1 MASAFISSP
10 SEIVLI
16 DSRTRSGTVT
26 LPLTNSIPYRVVSFK
41 DQYGSFSNS
50 TMTLSTQVGESFDDG
65 TTTKTFSN
73 AFTSMQLYA
82 TSSKWMVL
90 NATQSIQQTISSLI
104 VNQLI
109 FGTGAGW
116 VQFGPLQASVV
127 SSIQLNTNDAYLNN
141 VYVGNQS
148 TLNDVMYYGLFG
160 NYNNTVLAEISTG
173 AGTQEFLTF
182 KGSSTSDR
190 IRFQTTGAFVV
201 ETGVS
206 ARLWDGTTRTTVSNA
221 TPAFVINTSSNVGIQ
236 TATPGATLDVAGTS
250 RAVTLSSQQLFVS
263 SVNGGLPLS
272 ATNIVSTVGGLG
284 QIYLSTLSPFLT
296 TSAILTSS
304 LLASTITTS
313 SLQVNSLTVG
323 TGTGWLNLG
332 PLQTVA
338 ISSIQLNTN
347 DGYINNLY
355 VGIQSTLND
364 LMYYGLFGNYNNTV
378 LAEISTGA
386 GTQEFLTFKGSSTS
400 DRIRFQT
407 TGAFVVE
414 TGVSARLWD
423 GTTRTTLSNA
433 TPAFVI
439 TTSSN
444 VGIQTATPATTLDVA
459 GTGRFQ
465 NVSTLNLTISSINGQ
480 SFGGP
485 INSTTIGLGSIG
497 YISSSQ
503 LLSTTAGLLAS
514 GLTLPSLVSSVE
526 GLGSAGYIST
536 LSLLST
542 VAGIGSGF
550 TGSTTTLSAG
560 TVTAAVLSTLNLN
573 VSSINGQSF
582 GGPINST
589 TIGLG
594 SIGYI
599 SSSQLLSTTAG
610 LLASGSGV
618 TLPSLVSSVAGLGSI
633 GYISTSQL
641 VSTVAGLALQPA
653 GSQSNISAFFVSAGF
668 ITASSVT
675 TTFLL
680 TSSVFFS
687 SLSTSIIN
695 FGGGFGYLTMPD
707 IYPNTVYTSTVT
719 SSNVLVGWNSQ
730 LSPIQF
736 FGFGSYSNTVI
747 SEVSTGGATQE
758 LVMFRGSNSSD
769 RIRMQTTGSI
779 VFEPGVSARLWP
791 TVPSNVTPAM
801 LINTS
806 SNIGIQTASPTVPLD
821 VAGAI
826 RSVSFSTQ
834 QITTS
839 SILGAPVFATGAT
852 FASSVTFRGPSTF
865 FLGAI
870 STSFLTAGPSQVYF
884 PGPVGIGVT
893 NPAFL
898 LDVAGTGEFS
908 TILTSSLT
916 SWLTIS
922 TTQLGTSSVVANTSR
937 TIIASS
943 FQMGASTF
951 TGKWNDA
958 QYYVLQTI

>member
-1 MASAFISSP
+1 
-10 SEIVLI
+10 
-16 DSRTRSGTVT
+16 
-26 LPLTNSIPYRVVSFK
+26 
-41 DQYGSFSNS
+41 
-50 TMTLSTQVGESFDDG
+50 
-65 TTTKTFSN
+65 
-73 AFTSMQLYA
+73 MQ
-82 TSSKWMVL
+82 
-90 NATQSIQQTISSLI
+90 
-104 VNQLI
+104 
-109 FGTGAGW
+109 
-116 VQFGPLQASVV
+116 
-127 SSIQLNTNDAYLNN
+127 
-141 VYVGNQS
+141 
-148 TLNDVMYYGLFG
+148 
-160 NYNNTVLAEISTG
+160 
-173 AGTQEFLTF
+173 
-182 KGSSTSDR
+182 
-190 IRFQTTGAFVV
+190 
-201 ETGVS
+201 
-206 ARLWDGTTRTTVSNA
+206 
-221 TPAFVINTSSNVGIQ
+221 
-236 TATPGATLDVAGTS
+236 
-250 RAVTLSSQQLFVS
+250 
-263 SVNGGLPLS
+263 
-272 ATNIVSTVGGLG
+272 
-284 QIYLSTLSPFLT
+284 
-296 TSAILTSS
+296 
-304 LLASTITTS
+304 
-313 SLQVNSLTVG
+313 
-323 TGTGWLNLG
+323 
-332 PLQTVA
+332 
-338 ISSIQLNTN
+338 
-347 DGYINNLY
+347 
-355 VGIQSTLND
+355 
-364 LMYYGLFGNYNNTV
+364 
-378 LAEISTGA
+378 
-386 GTQEFLTFKGSSTS
+386 
-400 DRIRFQT
+400 
-407 TGAFVVE
+407 
-414 TGVSARLWD
+414 
-423 GTTRTTLSNA
+423 
-433 TPAFVI
+433 
-439 TTSSN
+439 
-444 VGIQTATPATTLDVA
+444 
-459 GTGRFQ
+459 
-465 NVSTLNLTISSINGQ
+465 
-480 SFGGP
+480 
-485 INSTTIGLGSIG
+485 GLGSAE

-503 LLSTTAGLLAS
+503 LLSTTLSYATAFQTLSAIITSLVATTGSISSLTVNELIFGDGNGWASFGAVQAVVLSSQQINTGQLYATSLSSQQVFISSINGSQLLGAEVLQSTVTGLGTSGYISTSQLVSTTEGILSQTGGNLPSALTS
-514 GLTLPSLVSSVE
+514 TTIGLGSLGYISSAQLVSTVGGLTTFVGVSISSFSTAFGPGGTNMTTITSTVEGLGSSGYISSLQLLSSMIGVTNTDGSNFRSTTI
-526 GLGSAGYIST
+526 GLGSAGYISSAQLIST
-536 LSLLST
+536 TGGLVDIPEILST
-542 VAGIGSGF
+542 V
-550 TGSTTTLSAG
+550 
-560 TVTAAVLSTLNLN
+560 
-573 VSSINGQSF
+573 Q
-582 GGPINST
+582 
-589 TIGLG
+589 GLG
-594 SIGYI
+594 SASYI
-599 SSSQLLSTTAG
+599 SSSQLISTTAG
-610 LLASGSGV
+610 LLASGSGL

-641 VSTVAGLALQPA
+641 VSTVAGLASQPA

-675 TTFLL
+675 TTFLF

-736 FGFGSYSNTVI
+736 FGFGTYSNTVI

-870 STSFLTAGPSQVYF
+870 STSFLTGGPSQVYF
-884 PGPVGIGVT
+884 PGPVGIGLT

-937 TIIASS
+937 TIVASS